1 METRE
6 SFWELHRKLAECYQH
21 DVAAGTLVQHP
32 HHVPVHPP
40 LIDRRGS
47 LQRRLSLQSVQKENS
62 LASGTVGWKATCGT
76 LGIECLTG
84 PNPKPQ
90 SRDKPSASEQPAG
103 VEETPKS
110 PAGGKPA
117 PLGQC

>member
-1 METRE
+1 MEAKE

-21 DVAAGTLVQHP
+21 DVAAGSMAQQP

-62 LASGTVGWKATCGT
+62 MASGAFLLERQV
-76 LGIECLTG
+76 
-84 PNPKPQ
+84 
-90 SRDKPSASEQPAG
+90 
-103 VEETPKS
+103 
-110 PAGGKPA
+110 
-117 PLGQC
+117 